1 MSRRLWI
8 ELASH
13 DPELVDGATS
23 KIARFIADRHAH
35 PPIPIPLPA
44 RTEQFG
50 DEVAQR
56 VHPRVVDV
64 RAVNTELIAQ
74 LRQVQLPDGV
84 EVTIKQPE

>member
-35 PPIPIPLPA
+35 PPIPIPLPV
-44 RTEQFG
+44 RSEQFG

-56 VHPRVVDV
+56 LHPRVVDV
-64 RAVNTELIAQ
+64 RAANTELIAQ

-84 EVTIKQPE
+84 EVSIRQPE